1 METTA
6 AILEKARQRAE
17 EMELPY
23 QGALLPMEA
32 YQILQESAHAQL
44 VDVRSRAELDWI
56 GRIPGAT
63 EIELRLYPNM
73 QPNPVFLDQLVEKVD
88 KTSPVLF
95 ICRSGS
101 RSNQAAIM
109 AGQTGFTDCYNILE
123 GFEGDRDE
131 NGQRGK
137 FSGWKAAGL
146 PWVQS
151 WGWVLLLLASK
162 NRNIN
167 SGFSVLMGIS
177 YRNYARETALY
188 LCR

>member
-6 AILEKARQRAE
+6 AILEKAHQRAE

-23 QGALLPMEA
+23 KGALLPMEA
-32 YQILQESAHAQL
+32 YRILQASAHAQL
-44 VDVRSRAELDWI
+44 VDVRTHAELDWV
-56 GRIPGAT
+56 GRVPNAI
-63 EIELRLYPNM
+63 EIELRAYPSM
-73 QPNPVFLDQLVEKVD
+73 QPNADFLGRLASKVN

-109 AGQTGFTDCYNILE
+109 ASQSGFTDCYNILE

-137 FSGWKAAGL
+137 LSGWKAAGL

-151 WGWVLLLLASK
+151 
-162 NRNIN
+162 
-167 SGFSVLMGIS
+167 
-177 YRNYARETALY
+177 
-188 LCR
+188 